1 MTFPAWS
8 VVIVTQGDRPEALSR
23 ALASVMAQQDAD
35 LEVIVVGNGWEPANL
50 PTGVIG
56 VAVSENVGAP
66 GGRNRGFAAAT
77 ADLLFFLDDD
87 ATLPE
92 PKTLA
97 ALGREFAAD
106 PGLGVVQI
114 RIRSA
119 NGVTARRWVPRL
131 ADKNPERSSPVVTVV
146 EGAVAVRRSALAATD
161 GWAGRFRYAHEG
173 IELAWRAWD
182 AGFRVAY
189 DASLAAEHP
198 LTSRDRHPD
207 HLRHDS
213 RNRVWLARRNL
224 PVLLGIG
231 YVANWSAVTVARH
244 ARHPSDLTA
253 WCAGAKEG
261 FREEAGRRR
270 PLSWR
275 AVWTMTKLGRPP
287 VI

>member
-1 MTFPAWS
+1 VTSAWS
-8 VVIVTQGDRPEALSR
+8 VVIVTQGDRPAALGR
-23 ALASVMAQQDAD
+23 ALASVAAQRDVD
-35 LEVIVVGNGWEPANL
+35 LEVIVVGNGWEPTGL
-50 PTGVIG
+50 PPGVVG

-66 GGRNRGFAAAT
+66 GGRNWGLAAAK
-77 ADLLFFLDDD
+77 AQLLFFLDDD
-87 ATLPE
+87 AALTDSS
-92 PKTLA
+92 TLA
-97 ALGREFAAD
+97 TLGSALGAD
-106 PGLGVVQI
+106 PQLGVVQI

-119 NGVTARRWVPRL
+119 EGVTARRWVPRL
-131 ADKNPERSSPVVTVV
+131 WDKNPERSSPVVTVV
-146 EGAVAVRRSALAATD
+146 EGAVAVRRAVLEATD

-182 AGFRVAY
+182 AGYRVEYNAN
-189 DASLAAEHP
+189 LAAEHP

-224 PVLLGIG
+224 PCLLGVG
-231 YVANWSAVTVARH
+231 YVVNWSAVTLVRN
-244 ARHPSDLTA
+244 ARHPSVLRA

-261 FREEAGRRR
+261 LRAEAGKRR

-275 AVWTMTKLGRPP
+275 AIWTMTRLGRPP

>member
-119 NGVTARRWVPRL
+119 NGVTARRWVPGSPTRTPSAHHL
-131 ADKNPERSSPVVTVV
+131 WSRWSRARSRC
-146 EGAVAVRRSALAATD
+146 GGRRSRPPT
-161 GWAGRFRYAHEG
+161 GG
-173 IELAWRAWD
+173 
-182 AGFRVAY
+182 RVAFGT
-189 DASLAAEHP
+189 P
-198 LTSRDRHPD
+198 T
-207 HLRHDS
+207 
-213 RNRVWLARRNL
+213 
-224 PVLLGIG
+224 
-231 YVANWSAVTVARH
+231 
-244 ARHPSDLTA
+244 
-253 WCAGAKEG
+253 
-261 FREEAGRRR
+261 
-270 PLSWR
+270 R
-275 AVWTMTKLGRPP
+275 A
-287 VI
+287 